1 MIRIKNIGQIY
12 IYINKTQN
20 EDPSYGTIEKPLPIL
35 HFRSANPALRSM
47 RQNNRDS
54 DSAYLKDRYT
64 ENVKLYL
71 EYFIE
76 KEDFKKL
83 FPDS

>member
-1 MIRIKNIGQIY
+1 
-12 IYINKTQN
+12 
-20 EDPSYGTIEKPLPIL
+20 
-35 HFRSANPALRSM
+35 
-47 RQNNRDS
+47 
-54 DSAYLKDRYT
+54 YLKERYT

-83 FPDS
+83 FPEN